1 MSELKRCPFCGGEV
15 DLFSWS
21 QIPLNYQY
29 GIECRECHT
38 LFQINLYDTT
48 MQETIEAW
56 NTRKPIEK
64 VLEMLEELAEQH
76 HEYWDVF
83 DDVDSFGAMRTY
95 RNAIEIIK
103 EEVGL

>member
-29 GIECRECHT
+29 GIECIECHT

-48 MQETIEAW
+48 MQETIEVW

-64 VLEMLEELAEQH
+64 VLERLEEEVIDCLNSIDINAD
-76 HEYWDVF
+76 YYSGRADGTKMA
-83 DDVDSFGAMRTY
+83 FG
-95 RNAIEIIK
+95 IIK
-103 EEVGL
+103 EEVI